1 MTQKTRL
8 PALFA
13 AAALLA
19 IAVCLVVQVIAWVLA
34 GLLLAMAVRVAG
46 FPFRSR

>member
-1 MTQKTRL
+1 MAQKTRL

-19 IAVCLVVQVIAWVLA
+19 IAVVVQVIAWVLS
-34 GLLLAMAVRVAG
+34 GLLLAMSVRVAG